1 MTTAAPYRALSDD
14 VRLNSSESNA
24 ALDLLVT
31 TEIKVL
37 PLFECDPLLFAAM
50 RDEAL
55 ALVAGEAGQAVN
67 GDHPTAAY
75 VHASDPAWHVKPG
88 TIHQYSLYNSA
99 DDVLFNDEDH
109 HWLGVERRVNPRL
122 PAVREFVSRYFGRSA
137 LQNFR
142 MQSIRG
148 GSDLGRHRERIV
160 GIPGRERQF
169 KLRFHLPIVT
179 NPGVTF
185 WMDGAAFTMKAGW
198 VYLFNQGCMHGVS
211 NEGAELR
218 IHYIFDCYLDDE
230 IVSGMLMPAWQRA
243 VAGTASGT

>member
-1 MTTAAPYRALSDD
+1 MTTAAYRSVGDD
-14 VRLNSSESNA
+14 VRFNSAESNRVV
-24 ALDLLVT
+24 DLLVT

-37 PLFECDPLLFAAM
+37 PLFECDPALFAAM
-50 RDEAL
+50 RDEAR
-55 ALVAGEAGQAVN
+55 ALVAEHSGQLVS

-75 VHASDPAWHVKPG
+75 VQASDPGWTLKPG
-88 TIHQYSLYNSA
+88 SIHQYSLYNSA

-109 HWLGVERRVNPRL
+109 HWKGVERQFNSKL
-122 PAVREFVSRYFGRSA
+122 PALRQFVSRYFSGSV

-142 MQSIRG
+142 MQTICG

-185 WMDGAAFTMKAGW
+185 WMDGLAFTMKVGW
-198 VYLFNQGCMHGVS
+198 VHLFNQGCMHGVS
-211 NEGAELR
+211 NAGADLR
-218 IHYIFDCYLDDE
+218 VHYVFDCYLDDDLVRAV
-230 IVSGMLMPAWQRA
+230 IAPAWRLDSKSA
-243 VAGTASGT
+243 